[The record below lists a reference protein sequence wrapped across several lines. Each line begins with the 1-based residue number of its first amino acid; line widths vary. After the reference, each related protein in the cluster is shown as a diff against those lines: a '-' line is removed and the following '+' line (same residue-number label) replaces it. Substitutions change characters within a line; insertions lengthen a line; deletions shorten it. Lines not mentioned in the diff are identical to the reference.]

1 MNSKSPNRKVLSE
14 YVLNILSKPFT
25 KVFLRTNYSPNFI
38 TFLGG
43 LLALIGI
50 ILFPL
55 NKLFSSLFILFYLIL
70 DLVDG
75 DIARAKKIFTK
86 LGKWGDSIVDKAVE
100 SLLIFAA
107 FIEYKGNE
115 NIEYCLF
122 ITIAFVYI
130 TQFSMEI
137 INSQKRIDSL
147 VLESNDINI
156 QKKIIKFNKLKV
168 FSLLRYKKFLIF
180 LLDNLSLGHST
191 LILMLTFG
199 TLLLS
204 ENFIIP
210 LLAMQSIYTLI
221 YVLFCHYRICTK
233 S

>member
-1 MNSKSPNRKVLSE
+1 
-14 YVLNILSKPFT
+14 
-25 KVFLRTNYSPNFI
+25 
-38 TFLGG
+38 
-43 LLALIGI
+43 
-50 ILFPL
+50 
-55 NKLFSSLFILFYLIL
+55 
-70 DLVDG
+70 
-75 DIARAKKIFTK
+75 
-86 LGKWGDSIVDKAVE
+86 
-100 SLLIFAA
+100 
-107 FIEYKGNE
+107 
-115 NIEYCLF
+115 
-122 ITIAFVYI
+122 
-130 TQFSMEI
+130 MEI
-137 INSQKRIDSL
+137 INSQKRIDSF